1 MEILKH
7 NIKTDILLKDHSTF
21 KIGGPAKFFVEV
33 DDLQRLAGVL
43 KWAQSHQQKVFM
55 LGGGSNILF
64 MDQGFDG
71 LIIKLINKEIKI
83 EIIENDGITIKCG
96 AGVELAKLVAESF
109 KNSAQGLEWAIG
121 IPGTVGGAVR
131 GNAGAFGGEMKNIVK
146 KVKTINVKSCKLIK
160 KDFVNLSIFP
170 NELKENI
177 EYACRNM
184 IQTFNNKECEFRYR
198 ESIFKTTTCLLIW
211 EVEIFLRVGNKEEC
225 KKIAKGHLSKRKLK
239 QPNIIKYPS
248 AGSIFKNPKVSKKIQ
263 EKFKHDTGVESKNN
277 KVPAGWLVTRC
288 GLNGKR
294 IGDAM
299 IAKKHGNFIV
309 NMGKAKASDV
319 LILISM
325 MKTYV
330 RDKYGVLLREEISI
344 VH

>member
-7 NIKTDILLKDHSTF
+7 SIRTNVPLKDYSTF
-21 KIGGPAKFFVEV
+21 KLGGPAKFFVEV
-33 DDLQRLAGVL
+33 DDLQRLANVL
-43 KWAQSHQQKVFM
+43 KWAQAHQQKVFM

-71 LIIKLINKEIKI
+71 LVIRLINKEIKV

-96 AGVELAKLVAESF
+96 AGAGLAKLVAESF
-109 KNSAQGLEWAIG
+109 KNNAQGLEWAVG

-131 GNAGAFGGEMKNIVK
+131 GNAGAFGGEMKDVVK
-146 KVKTINVKSCKLIK
+146 KVKAINAKSCKLIK
-160 KDFVNLSIFP
+160 KDFVNLSISP

-177 EYACRNM
+177 EYACHNM
-184 IQTFNNKECEFRYR
+184 TQIFNNKECEFGYR
-198 ESIFKTTTCLLIW
+198 ESIFKETTCLLVW
-211 EVEIFLRVGNKEEC
+211 EVEISLRAGDGAKS
-225 KKIAKGHLSKRKLK
+225 KKIAKEYLSKREQK
-239 QPNIIKYPS
+239 QPNVAKYPS
-248 AGSIFKNPKVSKKIQ
+248 AGSIFKNPQVSKKIQ
-263 EKFKHDTGVESKNN
+263 EKFKHDTGTESRNN

-299 IAKKHGNFIV
+299 IAEDHGNFIV
-309 NMGKAKASDV
+309 NMGEAKASDV
-319 LILISM
+319 LILISI

-330 RDKYGVLLREEISI
+330 RDKYGVQLREEISI